1 MLETNFVKLCNIL
14 EIPEKGTKILKIKSD
29 GILLALG
36 KNNVHSLRYD
46 GLIAAD
52 IDISTVLE

>member
-1 MLETNFVKLCNIL
+1 MKKNI
-14 EIPEKGTKILKIKSD
+14 IPEKGTKILKIKSD

>member
-14 EIPEKGTKILKIKSD
+14 EIPEKGTKVLKKKD
-29 GILLALG
+29 GILLASG
-36 KNNVHSLRYD
+36 KNNVYSLGYD
-46 GLIAAD
+46 DLIAAE